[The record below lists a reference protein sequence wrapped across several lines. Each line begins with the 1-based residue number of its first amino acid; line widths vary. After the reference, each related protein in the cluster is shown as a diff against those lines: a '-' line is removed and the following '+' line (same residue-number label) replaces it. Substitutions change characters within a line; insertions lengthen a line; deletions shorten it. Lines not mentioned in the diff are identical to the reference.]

1 MNKSYPCSC
10 DGTGEEDEAMMSMQ
24 SKRELLTTVSPRY
37 VTASGADKQRI
48 LDEFVATTGYHR
60 KYALTLLRHPPPPR
74 RQPITRPRQRRYTPV
89 VQRALVRFWEITG
102 RMCSKRLVPGLPALI
117 DALERH
123 DELTLDAQ
131 TRNLLLALSPATAD
145 RLLAPA
151 RRTALPR
158 GRTTTKPGSL
168 LRHHIPI
175 RTFAD
180 WDDDRP
186 GFLEIDLVAHGGER
200 SDGEYLHSLVLTD
213 IATHW
218 TECIALRNRGEQ
230 AVSAAI
236 AHARTLIPVPVLG
249 LDSDNGS
256 EFINHLL
263 YRYCERER
271 ITFTRCRPYKKNDQC
286 HVEQKNDSIVRQIVG
301 YDRYEGEEAY
311 DALSALYLPVRWQTN
326 YFQPS
331 VRLISKLREGSKVT
345 KRYDVAQTPY
355 QRMLTAPEVTDDV
368 KARLGDAY
376 RLLNPAAIHRELTG
390 GQQRLW
396 RLAGVRIT
404 REATTG
410 QE

>member
-1 MNKSYPCSC
+1 
-10 DGTGEEDEAMMSMQ
+10 MMSTT

-37 VTASGADKQRI
+37 VTATGTDKRRI
-48 LDEFVATTGYHR
+48 LDEFVAATGYHR
-60 KYALTLLRHPPPPR
+60 KYAIALLRHPPPPR
-74 RQPITRPRQRRYTPV
+74 RRPIRRPRPKLYPPAIQHLV
-89 VQRALVRFWEITG
+89 VRLWEIAG
-102 RMCSKRLVPGLPALI
+102 RICSKRLVPGLPALI
-117 DALERH
+117 DSLERH
-123 DELTLDAQ
+123 DELILDAP
-131 TRNLLLALSPATAD
+131 TRDLLCALSAATAD

-151 RRTALPR
+151 RRAALPC

-180 WDDDRP
+180 WDDERP

-213 IATHW
+213 IATQW
-218 TECIALRNRGEQ
+218 TECVALRNRGEQ
-230 AVSAAI
+230 AVCIAI

-249 LDSDNGS
+249 LDSDNGG

-263 YRYCERER
+263 FRYCAREK

-311 DALSALYLPVRWQTN
+311 AALAALYLPVHRSTN

-331 VRLISKLREGSKVT
+331 MRLVSKQREESKVR

-355 QRMLTAPEVTDDV
+355 QRMLTARGVTDAV
-368 KARLGDAY
+368 KVRLGDEY
-376 RLLNPAAIHRELTG
+376 RTLNPAAIHREIEA
-390 GQQRLW
+390 GQEALW

-404 REATTG
+404 REATTRSK
-410 QE
+410 

>member
-1 MNKSYPCSC
+1 
-10 DGTGEEDEAMMSMQ
+10 MMSTK

-60 KYALTLLRHPPPPR
+60 KYAITLLRHPPLPR
-74 RQPITRPRQRRYTPV
+74 RRPITRPRAKTYTPI
-89 VQRALVRFWEITG
+89 VQRLLVRLWEIAG
-102 RMCSKRLVPGLPALI
+102 RICAKRLVPGLPALV

-123 DELTLDAQ
+123 GELALDAH
-131 TRNLLLALSPATAD
+131 TRALLLALSAATAD
-145 RLLAPA
+145 RLLAPT
-151 RRTALPR
+151 RRAALPR

-213 IATHW
+213 ITTQW

-249 LDSDNGS
+249 LDSDNGG

-263 YRYCERER
+263 FRYCERER

-311 DALSALYLPVRWQTN
+311 EALGRLYRSVRRQTN

-331 VRLISKLREGSKVT
+331 VRLVSKQREGGKT
-345 KRYDVAQTPY
+345 IKRYDVAQTPS
-355 QRMLTAPEVTDDV
+355 QRMRASTEVAETV
-368 KARLGDAY
+368 KARLHDDY
-376 RLLNPAAIHRELTG
+376 LLLNPAAVHREIEAA
-390 GQQRLW
+390 QAALW

-404 REATTG
+404 REATTLS
-410 QE
+410 E